1 MTAPRLLLLGPPGAG
16 KGTQAQRIVARF
28 GIPQIAT
35 GDMLRAAVE
44 EGSEVGRRA
53 QACMEEGKL
62 VPDEVVIAVAEAR
75 LAQPDARSGFLLD
88 GFPRT
93 VAQARALDEML
104 QRLDSRLDLCLALRV
119 EEEELVT
126 RLLRRAGIEGRSDD
140 NEESIRVRM
149 KEYREKTA
157 PLLDYYRE
165 KGILAEIDGLG
176 TVEEVG
182 RRIEACIASRGVGNR
197 T

>member
-1 MTAPRLLLLGPPGAG
+1 
-16 KGTQAQRIVARF
+16 
-28 GIPQIAT
+28 
-35 GDMLRAAVE
+35 MLRAAVE
-44 EGSEVGRRA
+44 AGSEVGKRA
-53 QACMEEGKL
+53 KACMGEGKL

-75 LAQPDARSGFLLD
+75 LAQPDARRGFLLD

-104 QRLDSRLDLCLALRV
+104 QRLGSGIDLCLALRV
-119 EEEELVT
+119 AEEELVA

-149 KEYREKTA
+149 KEYREKTT
-157 PLLDYYRE
+157 PLVDYYRE

-182 RRIEACIASRGVGNR
+182 RRIEESIAKRGVGS
-197 T
+197 TA